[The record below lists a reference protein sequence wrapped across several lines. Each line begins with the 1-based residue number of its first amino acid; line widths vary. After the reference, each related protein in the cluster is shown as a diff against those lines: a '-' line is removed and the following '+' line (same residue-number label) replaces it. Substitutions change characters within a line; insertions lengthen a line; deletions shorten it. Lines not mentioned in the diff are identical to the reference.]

1 MTLSSPTLTLVRVKD
16 IILDESHPEYLA
28 FGKTESIGVIK
39 YSPIDKNVNTADTTA
54 LPPAYPLHHSNKT
67 LPLVNEVVFLVTGI
81 RADKKDAKIAYYFS
95 PVSIF
100 NETNYNASLDSLDK
114 SNLTPGY
121 EFPINDKKRPLYP
134 FHGDTILQGRHGQSI
149 RLTGAKSFSNPFTN
163 DTNTGKPLILITNG
177 HRDTNSNRLYI
188 EDINRDDSSIYLTS
202 NHLIPIELTRDKFL
216 GVEKKPSLGKNYK
229 GKQILLNSGRLVFN
243 AYDDDILITSE
254 NTTAISSKSV
264 SIDGVNTIGLD
275 AKKIYLGERALKF
288 ELQPVLLGNQTELFL
303 DVLLGALGSLADA
316 LKGARTVD
324 QKSIP
329 RLNLLG
335 YSFEATIKG
344 LQNQINPNGESL
356 LKSKKVFTE

>member
-1 MTLSSPTLTLVRVKD
+1 MTSSNPTLTLVRVKD
-16 IILDESHPEYLA
+16 IILDESHPEYHKY
-28 FGKTESIGVIK
+28 GKQESIGVIK
-39 YSPIDKNVNTADTTA
+39 YVPLDRFTDTSTTSNLNVAF
-54 LPPAYPLHHSNKT
+54 PLNQSTKT
-67 LPLVNEVVFLVTGI
+67 LPLFNEIVYIVEGI
-81 RADKKDAKIAYYFS
+81 RADSKDAKTTYYFS

-100 NETNYNASLDSLDK
+100 NDVNHNASYDILDN

-121 EFPINDKKRPLYP
+121 EFPLNENKRPLYP
-134 FHGDTILQGRHGQSI
+134 FHGDTIIQGRHGQSI
-149 RLTGAKSFSNPFTN
+149 RLTGAKSFSNPYVN
-163 DTNTGKPLILITNG
+163 DSNTGQPLTIISNG
-177 HRDTNSNRLYI
+177 HTEVGLNELYI
-188 EDINRDDSSIYLTS
+188 EDINQDDSSIYLTS
-202 NHLIPIELTRDKFL
+202 DHLIPIEQTRVKFL
-216 GVEKKPSLGKNYK
+216 GVEKRPILGKNYK
-229 GKQILLNSGRLVFN
+229 GKQIILNSGRLVFN
-243 AYDDDILITSE
+243 AYSNDIILTSE
-254 NTTAISSKSV
+254 NNTSISSKFV
-264 SIDGVNTIGLD
+264 SIDGVETVGLD
-275 AKKIYLGERALKF
+275 AKKIYLGERALRF